1 MYIVQKQ
8 NGQVIDRRHF
18 ASGVVHI
25 GRGANCQ
32 VLLKSGE
39 VSRQHAVIFV
49 GNDAAWWLK
58 DLSSA
63 NGTQL
68 NGRRISLAKLQNG
81 DCIRIGDF
89 SLEIDLKD
97 TGDLARQPSLDDTVV
112 DESCGPRVIARPLDM
127 DDAPPIR
134 MPARR
139 TADFIQAGS
148 AFGKASGP
156 GPMLQAILEIL
167 ERQFT
172 AARVWCG
179 LRYSASGPWTIQDGK
194 TDEGESFQLRHT
206 MVKEELKQALEKRTC
221 LLILGVKDQ
230 TAEGST
236 RSALIAPLAGMAGNY
251 GALYLDNH
259 PRRVP
264 YQLSDLDYLAFLA
277 LHLGAV
283 LEDY

>member
-1 MYIVQKQ
+1 MYMIQKQ
-8 NGQVIDRRHF
+8 NGEVIDRRQF

-25 GRGANCQ
+25 GRGTNCQ
-32 VLLKSGE
+32 VLLKGGK
-39 VSRQHAVIFV
+39 VSRQHAAIFV
-49 GNDAAWWLK
+49 GNDATWWLK

-97 TGDLARQPSLDDTVV
+97 AADLTRRPSLDDTIVGKP
-112 DESCGPRVIARPLDM
+112 CGPRVIARPLDM
-127 DDAPPIR
+127 DHAPPIR

-148 AFGKASGP
+148 AFGEASGSE
-156 GPMLQAILEIL
+156 PMLQAILETL
-167 ERQFT
+167 AEQFT
-172 AARVWCG
+172 ASRVWCG
-179 LRYSASGPWTIQDGK
+179 FRYSATGPWTIQGGK
-194 TDEGESFQLRHT
+194 TDAGEPFQLQHT
-206 MVKEELKQALEKRTC
+206 LVKEQLKHALEKRTC
-221 LLILGVKDQ
+221 LLLIGVKDQ
-230 TAEGST
+230 TAEGSI
-236 RSALIAPLAGMAGNY
+236 RSALVAPLTGMVGNY
-251 GALYLDNH
+251 GVLYLDNH
-259 PRRVP
+259 ARRGP

-277 LHLGAV
+277 LHLGTV